1 MDNYEIRIITRDQ
14 AIAVHRSEHISDH
27 AAIRRGHVL
36 AEAGDQVEIWRGTHC
51 VYAGQQIP
59 ETARGNFLAGNS
71 SPSQSARNNV

>member
-14 AIAVHRSEHISDH
+14 AIAVHRGEHISDH

-51 VYAGQQIP
+51 IYAGEKLP
-59 ETARGNFLAGNS
+59 ATTHGTFLPHS
-71 SPSQSARNNV
+71 SPSHGAGNNL